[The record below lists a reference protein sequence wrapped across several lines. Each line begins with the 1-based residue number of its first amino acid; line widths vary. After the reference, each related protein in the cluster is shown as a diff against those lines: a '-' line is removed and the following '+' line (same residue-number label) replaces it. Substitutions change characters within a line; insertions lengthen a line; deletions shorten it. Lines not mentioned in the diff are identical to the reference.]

1 MIYTLTGTHSTGKS
15 TLLGKLKELY
25 PNFHFNDSSTREVT
39 SKEERRLDDISDDS
53 QNRLFKAIEIK
64 ELELLQVSKILPT
77 FMDRSF
83 VDFTAYTLAFNKQGK
98 ISDTF
103 AAMMQYECEKRL
115 LLNQNDIIFYLP
127 IEFDIVDDGIR
138 SVDKELQRLVD
149 TEIKGLLLN
158 QTNTITLSGNIDER
172 LKQISNCIGRQFTR
186 LFRTFCKRPLT
197 TLV

>member
-15 TLLGKLKELY
+15 TLLSKLKEVY
-25 PNFHFNDSSTREVT
+25 PTFYFNDSSTRDVT
-39 SKEERRLDDISDDS
+39 SKEERRLDEISDDT
-53 QNRLFKAIEIK
+53 QNKLFKAIEVK
-64 ELELLQVSKILPT
+64 EVELLQVSKTVPT

-115 LLNQNDIIFYLP
+115 TRNQYDVIFYLP

-138 SVDKELQRLVD
+138 SIDVTLQKLVD
-149 TEIKGLLLN
+149 FEIRNLLSKQAN
-158 QTNTITLSGNIDER
+158 VRTLSGTIDER
-172 LKQISNCIGRQFTR
+172 LQQISNCISR
-186 LFRTFCKRPLT
+186 
-197 TLV
+197 

>member
-15 TLLGKLKELY
+15 TLLGKLKEIY

-53 QNRLFKAIEIK
+53 QNRLFKAIELK
-64 ELELLQVSKILPT
+64 EVELLQVSKIIPT

-115 LLNQNDIIFYLP
+115 LKNQYKIIFYLP

-138 SVDKELQRLVD
+138 SIDRELQKLVDIEIKELVS
-149 TEIKGLLLN
+149 N
-158 QTNTITLSGNIDER
+158 QTNIVTLNGTIDER
-172 LKQISNCIGRQFTR
+172 LKQISNSIGR
-186 LFRTFCKRPLT
+186 
-197 TLV
+197 

>member
-53 QNRLFKAIEIK
+53 QNRLYKAIEIK
-64 ELELLQVSKILPT
+64 ELELLQVSKIVPT

-83 VDFTAYTLAFNKQGK
+83 VDFTAYTLAFSKQGK

-115 LLNQNDIIFYLP
+115 LLNQYDIIFYLP

-158 QTNTITLSGNIDER
+158 QTNTVTLSGNVDER
-172 LKQISNCIGRQFTR
+172 LKQISNCIGR
-186 LFRTFCKRPLT
+186 
-197 TLV
+197 

>member
-15 TLLGKLKELY
+15 TLLSKLKEVY
-25 PNFHFNDSSTREVT
+25 PTFYFNDSSTRDVT
-39 SKEERRLDDISDDS
+39 SKEERRLDEISDDT
-53 QNRLFKAIEIK
+53 QNKLFKAIEVK
-64 ELELLQVSKILPT
+64 EVELLQVSKTVPT

-115 LLNQNDIIFYLP
+115 TRNQYDVIFYLP

-138 SVDKELQRLVD
+138 SIDVTLQKLVD
-149 TEIKGLLLN
+149 FEIRNLLSKQAN
-158 QTNTITLSGNIDER
+158 VRTLSGTIDER
-172 LKQISNCIGRQFTR
+172 LQQISNCISRREVRQNFRVYFT
-186 LFRTFCKRPLT
+186 
-197 TLV
+197 

>member
-1 MIYTLTGTHSTGKS
+1 
-15 TLLGKLKELY
+15 
-25 PNFHFNDSSTREVT
+25 
-39 SKEERRLDDISDDS
+39 
-53 QNRLFKAIEIK
+53 
-64 ELELLQVSKILPT
+64 
-77 FMDRSF
+77 MDRSF

-115 LLNQNDIIFYLP
+115 STNQYDLIFYLP

-138 SVDKELQRLVD
+138 SIDKELQRLVD

-172 LKQISNCIGRQFTR
+172 LKQISNCIGR
-186 LFRTFCKRPLT
+186 
-197 TLV
+197 

>member
-15 TLLGKLKELY
+15 TLLGKLKEIY

-39 SKEERRLDDISDDS
+39 SKEERRLEDISDDS

-103 AAMMQYECEKRL
+103 AAIMQYECEKRL
-115 LLNQNDIIFYLP
+115 STNQYDLIFYLP

-138 SVDKELQRLVD
+138 SIDKELQRLVD

-172 LKQISNCIGRQFTR
+172 LKQISNCINR
-186 LFRTFCKRPLT
+186 
-197 TLV
+197 

>member
-15 TLLGKLKELY
+15 TLLVKLKELY

-39 SKEERRLDDISDDS
+39 SKEERRLDVISDDS
-53 QNRLFKAIEIK
+53 QNRLYKAIEVK
-64 ELELLQVSKILPT
+64 EMELLQVSKIIPT

-103 AAMMQYECEKRL
+103 AAMIQYECEKRL
-115 LLNQNDIIFYLP
+115 SRKQYDLIFYLP

-138 SVDKELQRLVD
+138 SVDKDLQQLVD
-149 TEIKGLLLN
+149 TEIKGLLKNQLN
-158 QTNTITLSGNIDER
+158 VVTLSGNIEER
-172 LKQISNCIGRQFTR
+172 LKQVNGYISR
-186 LFRTFCKRPLT
+186 
-197 TLV
+197 